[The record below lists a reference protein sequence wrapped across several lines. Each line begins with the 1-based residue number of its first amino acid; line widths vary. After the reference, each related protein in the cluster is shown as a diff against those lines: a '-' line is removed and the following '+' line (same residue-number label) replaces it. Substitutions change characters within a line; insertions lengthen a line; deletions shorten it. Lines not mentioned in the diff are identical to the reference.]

1 MSTLQNQGN
10 PPVSRREILQATSAG
25 FGYMAFA
32 AMQAQAASTYGNP
45 LTPKKPPMAAKAKRV
60 IFACMRG
67 GPSHVDTIDYKPAL
81 AKNDGKTVAKFKGRK
96 LLEVSVEILQTGR
109 KRAPYLRITPES
121 FQARGSSLPA
131 QRNVR

>member
-10 PPVSRREILQATSAG
+10 TPVSRREILQATSAG

-32 AMQAQAASTYGNP
+32 AVQAQAASTYGNP
-45 LTPKKPPMAAKAKRV
+45 LTPKKPPMTAKAKRV

-81 AKNDGKTVAKFKGRK
+81 AKNDGKTVAKFKDENS
-96 LLEVSVEILQTGR
+96 EVSVEVLQTGR

-121 FQARGSSLPA
+121 FQARGSSLSA
-131 QRNVR
+131 QRHVC

>member
-10 PPVSRREILQATSAG
+10 TPVSRREILQATSAG

-45 LTPKKPPMAAKAKRV
+45 LTPKKPLMTAKAKRV

-96 LLEVSVEILQTGR
+96 LLKS
-109 KRAPYLRITPES
+109 P
-121 FQARGSSLPA
+121 
-131 QRNVR
+131 